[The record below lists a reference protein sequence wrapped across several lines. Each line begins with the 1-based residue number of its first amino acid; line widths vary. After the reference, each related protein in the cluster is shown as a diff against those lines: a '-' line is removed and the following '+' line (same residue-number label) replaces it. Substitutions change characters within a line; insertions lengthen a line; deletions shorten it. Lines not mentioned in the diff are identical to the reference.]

1 MLLDVK
7 KDELKQRSFNL
18 RAEPLSSLFPF
29 PLVFYL
35 ERSWIH
41 LVLYSKVHLFSWK
54 EENTKCLQSS

>member
-1 MLLDVK
+1 MLGLYFHNQTNIGIFIPIFMLLDVK

-35 ERSWIH
+35 ERS
-41 LVLYSKVHLFSWK
+41 
-54 EENTKCLQSS
+54 